1 VGIWVLEK
9 EYCIWKE
16 VFAISYFNVH
26 VKPLTRDY
34 DDLVVTGLN
43 RQLPNCLRAYLISG
57 G

>member
-9 EYCIWKE
+9 EYRIWKE